1 MKKRYIT
8 IALALLCKCALWAQ
22 EVKVKSFALDPTDLT
37 AQHENVKDAN
47 GDICALIKVQILD
60 GKVKFEGDIIGQ
72 PKHSQNEYYVY
83 VINGTQR
90 LKISSENAM
99 PAEIEFEKYGID
111 EVKGGST
118 YVLKMQMPEKAP
130 GATFEVGMPD
140 VTIVVDGKSYK
151 SDATG
156 GLDLPLNKGKH
167 TFAVSMKGYK
177 SSQGSFEIDNLPVI
191 KQIVMLRGDGMA
203 EKGLLTMTY
212 PLNAEFSITPINDAA
227 QPVKKKIMTGEQI
240 ALNGMYQIS
249 FEKKKY
255 KSQTMVVSVEP
266 GKEVKRAFVNVAL
279 DADDRL
285 ITNDFSKAFKEYKK
299 LADKG
304 DDLAQYKVGCCYYDG
319 KGTIPNSSLALSYWM
334 KAANHGNMDACRKL
348 VAASSNEL
356 SKKEWLMKLADN
368 GNVNAMIQLAYS
380 STGNAKVQWLQKASA
395 LGSPLA
401 YLELGQMYYDGEGI
415 LQNYTRAY
423 RYFTLAAANDYPKAK
438 ERILDYTYFGLD
450 NQEADKKKAVEGYE
464 KMGGNLS
471 DDGIYKVGMYYYDV
485 AHDME
490 KADSWFSRFKDVQ
503 LKNVHVSGKARDI
516 FEHMGDEFEK
526 KQEYSKSIYYY
537 QLCTC
542 EKLALKKAGIFL
554 KLGEAFRLGRF
565 VNTSYDKAFSYYK
578 KACELNDKDGF
589 CWLGYCYEKGYG
601 TSKDLAMAVQL
612 YQKADQMGS
621 SLASGY
627 LGTMYAMGKGG
638 LPKNMDK
645 AEFLWKKAAN
655 AGQISAVRNLVKL
668 YEKIKKNQTEFQKWS
683 KKLEQLEKK

>member
-47 GDICALIKVQILD
+47 GDMCALIKVQILD

-90 LKISSENAM
+90 LKISTENAI

-151 SDATG
+151 SDAAG
-156 GLDLPLNKGKH
+156 GLDLPLDKGKH

-177 SSQGSFEIDNLPVI
+177 SYQGSFEIDKLPVV
-191 KQIVMLRGDGMA
+191 KQIVMQRGDGMMD
-203 EKGLLTMTY
+203 KGLLTITY
-212 PLNAEFSITPINDAA
+212 PLNAEFTITPINDAA

-240 ALNGMYQIS
+240 ALNGMYQVS

-255 KSQTMVVSVEP
+255 KSQTMAVLVEP
-266 GKEVKRAFVNVAL
+266 GKEVRRAFVNVAL

-285 ITNDFSKAFKEYKK
+285 MSNDFSKAFKEYKK

-304 DDLAQYKVGCCYYDG
+304 DDLAQYKVGCCFYEG
-319 KGTIPNSSLALSYWM
+319 KGTVPNSYTAISYWM
-334 KAANHGNMDACRKL
+334 KAAAHGNMDACRKL
-348 VAASSNEL
+348 VMATSDEAG
-356 SKKEWLMKLADN
+356 KKEWLLKLADN
-368 GNVNAMIQLAYS
+368 GDVDAILQLANS
-380 STGNAKVQWLQKASA
+380 SKGNAKVQWLQKACD
-395 LGSPLA
+395 LKSPLA
-401 YLELGQMYYDGEGI
+401 HFELGQMYYDGEGI
-415 LQNYTRAY
+415 QQNYTRAY
-423 RYFTLAAANDYPKAK
+423 RYYTLAESYGYPKAK

-464 KMGGNLS
+464 KIGKNLS

-485 AHDME
+485 VHDME
-490 KADSWFSRFKDVQ
+490 KADSWFSKIKDVQ
-503 LKNVHVSGKARDI
+503 LKDVHLTDKAREVFSEMADQY
-516 FEHMGDEFEK
+516 EK
-526 KQEYSKSIYYY
+526 EQEYSKSIFYY
-537 QLCTC
+537 QLCSC
-542 EKLALKKAGIFL
+542 EKIGVKQASILN
-554 KLGEAFRLGRF
+554 KLGNAFRLGRY
-565 VNTSYDKAFSYYK
+565 VNANYDKAFSYYRMSSNM
-578 KACELNDKDGF
+578 NDKDGY

-612 YQKADQMGS
+612 YQKADMLGS
-621 SLASGY
+621 EIASGY
-627 LGTMYAMGKGG
+627 LGTMYAMGEGG
-638 LPKNMDK
+638 LPRNMDK
-645 AEFLWKKAAN
+645 AEYLWKKAASAN
-655 AGQISAVRNLVKL
+655 QISAVRNLVKL
-668 YEKIKKNQTEFQKWS
+668 YKSKKNQTEFQKWS
-683 KKLEQLEKK
+683 KKLEQLEKR